1 MTLVTSGYQLVISPV
16 SMHLLCTRVA
26 GTLSVVHRC
35 YMWMVAPPVGES
47 VDVVHSSRVESFN
60 VGSTVEPRVR
70 VTPESQGYSG
80 L

>member
-1 MTLVTSGYQLVISPV
+1 M
-16 SMHLLCTRVA
+16 
-26 GTLSVVHRC
+26 
-35 YMWMVAPPVGES
+35 GES